1 MRQAGKM
8 DAHPSGWQW
17 TFEPEQKTLQ
27 WWTSPFKGPPRKAW
41 QISFDHQHASI

>member
-1 MRQAGKM
+1 MPRKATIDLKMKHTLPYKIPLAIMRQAGKM

-27 WWTSPFKGPPRKAW
+27 W
-41 QISFDHQHASI
+41 